1 VEHPKDIG
9 DRSTLAVMA
18 ALQMLGYGLY
28 VPFGENTRCDL
39 ILESNGELSRVQ
51 CKTGRLRKG
60 AVVFSLCSH
69 YGHHA
74 NPKTAR
80 RTYHGEID
88 FFAVYCPETNG
99 VYLLPIEDVPG
110 RRQAWLRVDPP
121 RNQQNKRVRPA
132 ARYEIAKVTTEGLR
146 ASSGA

>member
-1 VEHPKDIG
+1 
-9 DRSTLAVMA
+9 MA
-18 ALQMLGYGLY
+18 ALQRLGFGLY

-39 ILESNGELSRVQ
+39 ILEHDGQLGRVQ

-69 YGHHA
+69 YGHHR
-74 NPKTAR
+74 NPTTVR
-80 RTYHGEID
+80 RPYHGEID

-99 VYLLPIEDVPG
+99 VYLLPIEDLPG

-121 RNQQNKRVRPA
+121 RNKQNKRVRPA
-132 ARYEIAKVTTEGLR
+132 AQYEIAKVTTEGLR
-146 ASSGA
+146 APSGA

>member
-1 VEHPKDIG
+1 MEHPKTIG

-18 ALQMLGYGLY
+18 ALQCLGYGLY
-28 VPFGENTRCDL
+28 VPSSENTRCDL
-39 ILESNGELSRVQ
+39 IFEREGDFSRVQ

-60 AVVFSLCSH
+60 AVVFSLCSN
-69 YGHHA
+69 YGHHRD
-74 NPKTAR
+74 PETR
-80 RTYHGEID
+80 HRPYHGQID

-99 VYLLPIEDVPG
+99 VYLIPIEDLPG

-121 RNQQNKRVRPA
+121 LNQQQKRIRLA
-132 ARYEIAKVTTEGLR
+132 ERYEIARVTTEGLR